1 MFDLKKVTLFTLYA
15 PWDKSKISSSDFQ
28 DGERQKVVNEGVEKT
43 IKALYTSMDGIEYG
57 SVKFVTTK
65 QVVDQRGEE
74 LLKEGITCEECHI
87 PKCSSGYNT
96 LGVKSRKPFR
106 RVSLKI

>member
-1 MFDLKKVTLFTLYA
+1 MLDLKKVTLFTLYA

-87 PKCSSGYNT
+87 PITNMKDYAN
-96 LGVKSRKPFR
+96 
-106 RVSLKI
+106 